1 MQNQGGGTMINI
13 EKLSAMAK
21 LNLYEEEKE
30 KAVEY
35 AEFLAADFEKFKDVN
50 TDGVKPYI
58 NAIELTNV
66 LREDKVVKKIDR
78 ETLLANAPD
87 QSRGYFR
94 VPKTLE

>member
-1 MQNQGGGTMINI
+1 MSGKVNI
-13 EKLSAMAK
+13 EKLSVMAK
-21 LNLYEEEKE
+21 LNLHEDEKE
-30 KAVEY
+30 KAGKY
-35 AEFLAADFEKFKDVN
+35 AEFLAADFEKFKDVD

-66 LREDKVVKKIDR
+66 LREDKVLKKIDR

-87 QSRGYFR
+87 RSKGCFK